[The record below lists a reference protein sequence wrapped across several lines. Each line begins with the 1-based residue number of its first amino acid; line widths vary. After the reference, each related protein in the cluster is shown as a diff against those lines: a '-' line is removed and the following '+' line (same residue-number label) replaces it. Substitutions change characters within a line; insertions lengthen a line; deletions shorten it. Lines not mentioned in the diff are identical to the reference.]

1 MDIGGAYD
9 GYVFATIGTDKLV
22 VNTRLDAL
30 LNPLSIGVYSGK
42 MGHFWIC
49 SFYRK
54 TFIAQ

>member
-42 MGHFWIC
+42 MGHFWI
-49 SFYRK
+49 SM
-54 TFIAQ
+54 